1 MKKALLVCVVLGL
14 GGLGSCICL
23 ARCNYYVVEKIDIK
37 EPNAAGETDDPLT
50 NPEFDETLVDSR
62 PLDGWLV
69 NQSAAVIAL
78 DCPGI
83 NPDAAPNMLQ
93 LWPSHA
99 AILSTIGDTTRGSFR
114 NRPILPSAN
123 LLDAAAKQFDD
134 GLYATLDLACYRGEL
149 DGNVPGAVALVHEI
163 FNRLPADSPAKP
175 FLAAALQLAGKNV
188 DLDSATAIAQKIF
201 LDEFEANTVRSKPI
215 SFYTWTPELEQVWK
229 FFKFLQKEF
238 WLFFDGTGLEIPLA
252 VTAVLEADTN
262 LMNQYRAIHRF
273 YGRLTN
279 PLICL
284 PVDAMTGGKTNLREL
299 AKQFGTRHAA
309 VAMYPPSTSRE
320 NELFEQMFPAG
331 VPENVELMTE
341 LIRKIR
347 SGEVDLTPKD
357 NDGWY
362 QYQVHALE
370 CLLLPDNA
378 QEKDKL
384 LLKAKYKKRLVE
396 AFKAMITK
404 RRETHA
410 RQLGITDSIEAPVQA
425 TPPKSINPRLRIEPC
440 ATVYLRTARAY
451 GFLQNFLK
459 TAIPIERLDALHGLR
474 KSGPRELALG
484 AELNSIC
491 QRFYGFYLIACEDI
505 GMRPSFLDGEPVEV
519 EPAKAAA
526 LAWLDKMNNDVD
538 LACDTRIAV
547 PIYFDPNIGKVRL
560 WAVLGVRLANL
571 DASYA
576 RPPKIRRDQPDSQWQ
591 VPVDRLGVAK
601 VLIAVDE
608 FAEVEVKADKI
619 PNREEFRALC
629 DKYKT
634 KEEIV
639 KALEDL

>member
-14 GGLGSCICL
+14 GGLGSCFFLSRYNFYTI
-23 ARCNYYVVEKIDIK
+23 EKIDIK
-37 EPNAAGETDDPLT
+37 EPAVTGETDDPLT

-83 NPDAAPNMLQ
+83 NPDATPNMLQ

-99 AILSTIGDTTRGSFR
+99 AILSKTLGSFG

-134 GLYATLDLACYRGEL
+134 GLYATLDLACYQGEL
-149 DGNVPGAVALVHEI
+149 GGNLPGAAALVQDI
-163 FNRLPADSPAKP
+163 FNRLPTDSPAKP
-175 FLAAALQLAGKNV
+175 FLGAALHLADQSV
-188 DLDSATAIAQKIF
+188 SLDVADAEVMKKF
-201 LDEFEANTVRSKPI
+201 LNAFEANAVHSKPI
-215 SFYTWTPELEQVWK
+215 SFYTWTPELERVWK
-229 FFKFLQKEF
+229 FFKFLQQEF
-238 WLFFDGTGLEIPLA
+238 VELNGVGLEIPQA
-252 VTAVLEADTN
+252 VAAVLEADAN
-262 LMNQYRAIHRF
+262 LMNQYRAICSF

-284 PVDAMTGGKTNLREL
+284 PVDTLTGGKTNLGEL
-299 AKQFGTRHAA
+299 ANQFGARHAT
-309 VAMYPPSTSRE
+309 VAIYPPSTSRE
-320 NELFEQMFPAG
+320 TELFEQMFPEG

-384 LLKAKYKKRLVE
+384 RLKAKYKKRLVE

-410 RQLGITDSIEAPVQA
+410 RQLHVPASAVEPAPL
-425 TPPKSINPRLRIEPC
+425 PKNIYPRLRIEPC

-459 TAIPIERLDALHGLR
+459 TAIPMERLDTLHGLR

-484 AELNSIC
+484 VELDGIC

-505 GMRPSFLDGEPVEV
+505 GMRPDFLDGEHVNADS
-519 EPAKAAA
+519 AKAVA
-526 LAWLDKMNNDVD
+526 LAWLDSMNSDID
-538 LACDTRIAV
+538 LACDTRVAV
-547 PIYFDPNIGKVRL
+547 PIHFDPTIGKARL

-571 DASYA
+571 NASYA
-576 RPPKIRRDQPDSQWQ
+576 RPPKIRRDQPDSSWRM
-591 VPVDRLGVAK
+591 VDMDQLGDAK
-601 VLIAVDE
+601 MLIAVDE